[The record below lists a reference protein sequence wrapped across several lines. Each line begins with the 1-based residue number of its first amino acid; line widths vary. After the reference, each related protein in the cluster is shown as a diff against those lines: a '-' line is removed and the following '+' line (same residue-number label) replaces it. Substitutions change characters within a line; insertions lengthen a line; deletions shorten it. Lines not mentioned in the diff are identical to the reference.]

1 MTSRH
6 LVIYGDFDCPWSYL
20 ASRRSALL
28 SANGVRVD
36 WRAVEHA
43 PAQDACT
50 EDTSHRFEELRTE
63 IGHVEAFLLT
73 GEQLPFAL
81 AGFLPHTRAA
91 VTAYAEAYATGA
103 SAVVR
108 ALLFDALWL
117 HSLDLADPSVV
128 HTLVV
133 DAVRTQPPYGQA
145 LARWEYEGGA
155 ADAIHETA
163 TELTATWDEEWRAIS
178 HGVVPLIL
186 IDGVEPLLGV
196 QAVAWL
202 GQHLVDGEPRSEE
215 LCRRSP

>member
-20 ASRRSALL
+20 ASRRAAML
-28 SANGVRVD
+28 SAKGARVD

-43 PAQDACT
+43 PAQDGT
-50 EDTSHRFEELRTE
+50 DDMSHRFEELRTE
-63 IGHVEAFLLT
+63 IGQVEASLLT
-73 GEQLPFAL
+73 GEQFPFAL

-91 VTAYAEAYATGA
+91 VAAYAEAYATGA

-117 HSLDLADPSVV
+117 HSLDLADRSVV

-163 TELTATWDEEWRAIS
+163 AELAATWDQEWRALS

-186 IDGVEPLLGV
+186 IEGVKPLCGV

-202 GQHLVDGEPRSEE
+202 GQQLLDGEPRSEE
-215 LCRRSP
+215 PCRKGP